1 MASIFDDLIPK
12 TTTST
17 TKPKTGY
24 TGTMFADL
32 IPDKKQTKKELLSS
46 SFDYKSAEDIQNMSF
61 SEKEAYKSKLSK
73 DIGSFMPFSSSKQ
86 AIPTQS
92 RPIQEDLEQLS
103 PVQQEQYKTKYR
115 TLLDEEMKKT
125 TYTERLATAV
135 PNYFL
140 AEKFQDTKSPIIRAL
155 NFDEIQMLTPQERT
169 QYKELLKK
177 DIFDGLADTTLTP
190 ENKKVL
196 QTEEGTKEF
205 SLGNPLKLSL
215 ELTAMMYGVKTPK
228 AVKDFLNTPIGK
240 EAMLSVAE
248 NTENIPVKLLA
259 KFQEQ
264 TKIPIMGNVNVGAEY
279 EKILNAWVEA
289 GTNPDA
295 PAWKRFLY
303 TTQSTLPQTALGV
316 LLNVSGNYILPGAGN
331 ALSGAYW
338 MALSG
343 SDQIQRRGKIYSVTN
358 LGIDVA
364 LDSFLG
370 NSIEGIF
377 KKGAKDI
384 LIKEMGKNGVIE
396 GGTEVS
402 QTLLKYAN
410 DWASAPNERAKKE
423 ILAQA
428 VNYVKSGDM
437 FMEFASSFVSGAII
451 GGAGNVVDAKIRPQA
466 KINVKTDM
474 GQIVPPTDGGITP
487 PGQTEMAQE
496 TIETPQQV
504 ETPVKDEIELV
515 EQLRGAKGKTADDI
529 MKTFPN
535 IKLTKAVGS
544 KDVYGN
550 KIEIKKGEKL
560 TPYEM
565 KDGKILLQDGE
576 TYLVTKNQ
584 FANIK
589 GQSVVAEGK
598 PFAPELEGL
607 EETVKGAYK
616 STLNDKERLEYRRLA
631 DIQDKLETDDFYMGE
646 TLDKDDYKRLN
657 ELRKKIEK
665 DKKDTEKYRTQYS
678 DYTLPGGENYKEIL
692 IKAPSEG
699 KQVNAY
705 KRLEKELQS
714 IGYGLD
720 YDMDGSYFPTKDGNF
735 IEDEDLTNDVKEIMG
750 KYQKKYETYEDLKEG
765 EIGIGFISSHWDE
778 PNVISHLRMNN
789 RTYNSKKV
797 SFMEELQSDWARE
810 ARANKTGLSNPLLK
824 NWQELSIKRALI
836 EAVNDKADYFA
847 WITGEQTSARY
858 NLATH
863 IDSVQ
868 WRPFNYKEGKLK
880 DIRINPQAGRTTGL
894 DISIDEMGIIKKQ
907 SDAGDWVGKKLDEVL
922 GKGLADKIM
931 EKESG
936 TLSGEGLKFGGEWA
950 SNLYDKQVKDIV
962 EKLTGQKVEMID
974 LGLPI
979 EKEKL
984 FNIRKLA
991 NGREWGVF
999 TYKES
1004 DLVGAFA
1011 TQQEAL
1017 DYVKSNTPSTQQQAI
1032 KLTPEVK
1039 NKIKGIAPKIKTSG
1053 IQTEKVERVVST
1065 PKVETTPLEAKTTP
1079 EKDSPQDLMEEARK
1093 YKTADEFVKAQG
1105 TPVYRT
1111 EKADIAYKGK
1121 AVWGD
1126 GKYFGIEK
1134 NQVKEMTKSP
1144 HSGKSTGGNVDEY
1157 VIPSNLKIKEVDISW
1172 DAMEPIV
1179 FNKFPR
1185 GNDLKKQIL
1194 NEGYDGVILK
1204 TGGDLNLGGDQLIMY
1219 KNADNIKTKS
1229 QLIDIWNKAQ
1239 EQAIEKPKGKETKL
1253 GKSIALKAIEDK
1265 LIKTYEGV
1273 AEYTPT
1279 TIEKQAKMSNDLLQ
1293 NDMEGVRQIFRGQ
1306 RDLPK
1311 GLNPSAL
1318 VVATETFLKENKIA
1332 DAPQILAE
1340 MMNSNLV
1347 SESSVAGQTLRLLAE
1362 REQDSATAKLQE
1374 IKKHRE
1380 EKVKKVTKKTVASV
1394 ANDASLFMSQD
1405 NLNQLEK
1412 NLDNFLDSITC

>member
-1 MASIFDDLIPK
+1 
-12 TTTST
+12 
-17 TKPKTGY
+17 
-24 TGTMFADL
+24 
-32 IPDKKQTKKELLSS
+32 
-46 SFDYKSAEDIQNMSF
+46 
-61 SEKEAYKSKLSK
+61 
-73 DIGSFMPFSSSKQ
+73 
-86 AIPTQS
+86 
-92 RPIQEDLEQLS
+92 
-103 PVQQEQYKTKYR
+103 
-115 TLLDEEMKKT
+115 
-125 TYTERLATAV
+125 
-135 PNYFL
+135 
-140 AEKFQDTKSPIIRAL
+140 
-155 NFDEIQMLTPQERT
+155 
-169 QYKELLKK
+169 
-177 DIFDGLADTTLTP
+177 
-190 ENKKVL
+190 
-196 QTEEGTKEF
+196 
-205 SLGNPLKLSL
+205 
-215 ELTAMMYGVKTPK
+215 
-228 AVKDFLNTPIGK
+228 
-240 EAMLSVAE
+240 
-248 NTENIPVKLLA
+248 
-259 KFQEQ
+259 
-264 TKIPIMGNVNVGAEY
+264 
-279 EKILNAWVEA
+279 
-289 GTNPDA
+289 
-295 PAWKRFLY
+295 
-303 TTQSTLPQTALGV
+303 
-316 LLNVSGNYILPGAGN
+316 
-331 ALSGAYW
+331 

-423 ILAQA
+423 VLAQA

-765 EIGIGFISSHWDE
+765 EIGIGFISSH
-778 PNVISHLRMNN
+778 
-789 RTYNSKKV
+789 
-797 SFMEELQSDWARE
+797 
-810 ARANKTGLSNPLLK
+810 
-824 NWQELSIKRALI
+824 
-836 EAVNDKADYFA
+836 
-847 WITGEQTSARY
+847 
-858 NLATH
+858 
-863 IDSVQ
+863 
-868 WRPFNYKEGKLK
+868 
-880 DIRINPQAGRTTGL
+880 
-894 DISIDEMGIIKKQ
+894 
-907 SDAGDWVGKKLDEVL
+907 
-922 GKGLADKIM
+922 
-931 EKESG
+931 
-936 TLSGEGLKFGGEWA
+936 
-950 SNLYDKQVKDIV
+950 
-962 EKLTGQKVEMID
+962 
-974 LGLPI
+974 
-979 EKEKL
+979 
-984 FNIRKLA
+984 
-991 NGREWGVF
+991 
-999 TYKES
+999 
-1004 DLVGAFA
+1004 
-1011 TQQEAL
+1011 
-1017 DYVKSNTPSTQQQAI
+1017 
-1032 KLTPEVK
+1032 
-1039 NKIKGIAPKIKTSG
+1039 
-1053 IQTEKVERVVST
+1053 
-1065 PKVETTPLEAKTTP
+1065 
-1079 EKDSPQDLMEEARK
+1079 
-1093 YKTADEFVKAQG
+1093 
-1105 TPVYRT
+1105 
-1111 EKADIAYKGK
+1111 
-1121 AVWGD
+1121 
-1126 GKYFGIEK
+1126 
-1134 NQVKEMTKSP
+1134 
-1144 HSGKSTGGNVDEY
+1144 
-1157 VIPSNLKIKEVDISW
+1157 
-1172 DAMEPIV
+1172 
-1179 FNKFPR
+1179 
-1185 GNDLKKQIL
+1185 
-1194 NEGYDGVILK
+1194 
-1204 TGGDLNLGGDQLIMY
+1204 
-1219 KNADNIKTKS
+1219 
-1229 QLIDIWNKAQ
+1229 
-1239 EQAIEKPKGKETKL
+1239 
-1253 GKSIALKAIEDK
+1253 
-1265 LIKTYEGV
+1265 
-1273 AEYTPT
+1273 
-1279 TIEKQAKMSNDLLQ
+1279 
-1293 NDMEGVRQIFRGQ
+1293 
-1306 RDLPK
+1306 
-1311 GLNPSAL
+1311 
-1318 VVATETFLKENKIA
+1318 
-1332 DAPQILAE
+1332 
-1340 MMNSNLV
+1340 
-1347 SESSVAGQTLRLLAE
+1347 
-1362 REQDSATAKLQE
+1362 
-1374 IKKHRE
+1374 
-1380 EKVKKVTKKTVASV
+1380 
-1394 ANDASLFMSQD
+1394 
-1405 NLNQLEK
+1405 
-1412 NLDNFLDSITC
+1412 